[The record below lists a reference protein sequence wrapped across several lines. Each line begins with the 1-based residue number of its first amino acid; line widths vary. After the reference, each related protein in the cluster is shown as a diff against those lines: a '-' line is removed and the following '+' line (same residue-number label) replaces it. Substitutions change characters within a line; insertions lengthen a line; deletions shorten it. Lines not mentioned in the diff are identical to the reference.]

1 MGSKKVAGELTF
13 AELKKRVAKGQK
25 LLAELR
31 ALFPEAQEMPQ
42 DDRRRSQGR
51 FGLEESEG
59 LRGVVDAMDAE
70 PAVFA
75 SLADRDG
82 GNDPKRLETE
92 LLRDRLDQHDAYVE
106 LAEEAE
112 SFARA
117 LNDRALEIGALVAP
131 PLRAGYE
138 IAKPVSKNN
147 AVIRRKI
154 AKMLDYHGANAAAA
168 AASRKANRSSKKP
181 VPA

>member
-1 MGSKKVAGELTF
+1 MASKKDNGDVTF
-13 AELKKRVAKGQK
+13 AELKKRVAKGKK

-31 ALFPEAQEMPQ
+31 ALFPEAQEMPK

-51 FGLEESEG
+51 LGLEESEG
-59 LRGVVDAMDAE
+59 MRGVVDAMEAE

-75 SLADRDG
+75 SLADRDEG
-82 GNDPKRLETE
+82 HDPKRLETE

-106 LAEEAE
+106 LGVEAE

-117 LNDRALEIGALVAP
+117 LNDRALAIGALVAP

-147 AVIRRKI
+147 PAIRAKI
-154 AKMLDYHGANAAAA
+154 AKMLDYHGANAARAI
-168 AASRKANRSSKKP
+168 ASRNANRAAKKP

>member
-1 MGSKKVAGELTF
+1 MGSKKKNGNSTSAD
-13 AELKKRVAKGQK
+13 LKSRVTKGRA
-25 LLAELR
+25 LLAQLR

-42 DDRRRSQGR
+42 DDRQRSQGR

-59 LRGVVDAMDAE
+59 MRGVVDAMEAE

-92 LLRDRLDQHDAYVE
+92 LLRDRLDQHDAYLE
-106 LAEEAE
+106 LAADTE

-147 AVIRRKI
+147 PVIRRKI
-154 AKMLDYHGANAAAA
+154 AKMLDYHGGNAAAA
-168 AASRKANRSSKKP
+168 AAARKANRSSKKP
-181 VPA
+181 ATA